1 MLSNSETILTKN
13 NFLLSKGEIMDD
25 LLKQLNECTKESLK
39 KIEKELQ
46 IYGCTHP
53 EKTST
58 MIDIYFVKKAIVRLE
73 LRIIAYLLSA
83 ILFLS
88 FLMAIGFGWIK
99 F

>member
-1 MLSNSETILTKN
+1 
-13 NFLLSKGEIMDD
+13 MDD

-46 IYGCTHP
+46 IYGCIHP
-53 EKTST
+53 EKPST